1 MLPLKIKMISTRFL
15 LIFYNH
21 CKKQTIKFIYCFSI
35 WSYFAII
42 RILTQNIFDKTVLLL
57 NFTILRKALTQQN
70 CNALVTG
77 TGLIRESCIYS
88 MELFVYQEVDS
99 GPIEIYNRPCR
110 SSNKPLSKNRCAI
123 TEHHWRNSLAT
134 AHNNTLHIMSSFIA
148 PNVFLIFIDINNRN
162 SNRSIKM
169 FKIWLIE
176 IIFFFYKHTKIH
188 ISSVQ

>member
-99 GPIEIYNRPCR
+99 V
-110 SSNKPLSKNRCAI
+110 LSKFTIVPVALQINLSRKIDAQSRNI
-123 TEHHWRNSLAT
+123 TG
-134 AHNNTLHIMSSFIA
+134 
-148 PNVFLIFIDINNRN
+148 
-162 SNRSIKM
+162 
-169 FKIWLIE
+169 E
-176 IIFFFYKHTKIH
+176 IR
-188 ISSVQ
+188 

>member
-1 MLPLKIKMISTRFL
+1 MASVEIKIISIQFL

-21 CKKQTIKFIYCFSI
+21 YKKQTTKFIYYFSI

-42 RILTQNIFDKTVLLL
+42 RILTQNIFDKTVLPL

-134 AHNNTLHIMSSFIA
+134 AHNNALHIMSSFIA
-148 PNVFLIFIDINNRN
+148 PNVFLIFIDI
-162 SNRSIKM
+162 S
-169 FKIWLIE
+169 FKQSK
-176 IIFFFYKHTKIH
+176 FYIDR
-188 ISSVQ
+188 